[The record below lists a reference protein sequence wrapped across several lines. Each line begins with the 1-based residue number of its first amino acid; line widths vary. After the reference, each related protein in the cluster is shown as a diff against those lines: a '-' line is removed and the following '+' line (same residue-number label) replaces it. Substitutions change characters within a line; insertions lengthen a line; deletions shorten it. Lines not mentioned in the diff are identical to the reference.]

1 MHTTGVLAQP
11 GEEERMSQWRWYH
24 WLVTVG
30 SLSVLGAMIW
40 QGVQFAGV
48 PDPLTGGL
56 DAHAVVLNT
65 SLIVFREGLEAILVL
80 AAITASFV
88 GAQAALRRPVLVGA
102 SWAFGASIVTWFIVV
117 AIMNHINAPALHL
130 QAATGL
136 LAIVVL
142 LIIMNWFFH
151 NVYWTGWIAHH
162 NQRKRE
168 LLNDQMRNTGAL
180 WGFVLLGFTAVYR
193 EGFEVVLFL
202 QHVRLNMGT
211 ATVIQGVLI
220 GLFFTGVIG
229 GLTFLTNHKL
239 PYKRLLIITGLLL
252 AMVLVVMVGEEVQE
266 MQLAGWLTTS
276 PLDIAIPGWLGMW
289 FAIFPNIEGLIAQ
302 VMALVLVIGSYI
314 VSRTLVWRQH
324 NASHA

>member
-1 MHTTGVLAQP
+1 
-11 GEEERMSQWRWYH
+11 MSQWRWYH
-24 WLVTVG
+24 WLVAFG
-30 SLSVLGAMIW
+30 SFSVLGVMIW
-40 QGVQFAGV
+40 QGMQFAGV
-48 PDPLTGGL
+48 PDPLTNGL
-56 DAHAVVLNT
+56 EPHAVVLNT

-88 GAQAALRRPVLVGA
+88 GAQSALRRPVLQGA
-102 SWAFGASIVTWFIVV
+102 GWALVASILTWFIVV
-117 AIMNHINAPALHL
+117 AVMNQINAPALHI

-142 LIIMNWFFH
+142 LVIMNWFFH

-162 NQRKRE
+162 NQRKRA
-168 LLNDQMRNTGAL
+168 LLDDHARNTGAL
-180 WGFVLLGFTAVYR
+180 WGFVLLGFSAVYR

-211 ATVIQGVLI
+211 ATVMEGVLI

-252 AMVLVVMVGEEVQE
+252 ALVLVVMVGEEVQE
-266 MQLAGWLTTS
+266 MQLAGWLSTS
-276 PLDIAIPGWLGMW
+276 QLDIALPGWLGMW
-289 FAIFPNIEGLIAQ
+289 FAVFPNIEGLTAQ
-302 VMALVLVIGSYI
+302 LFALLLVIGSYV
-314 VSRTLVWRQH
+314 VSRALVWRQH

>member
-1 MHTTGVLAQP
+1 MRVLAQYD
-11 GEEERMSQWRWYH
+11 EEGSMTKWHWYH
-24 WLVTVG
+24 WLVTAGSVG
-30 SLSVLGAMIW
+30 VLGALIW
-40 QGVQFAGV
+40 QGIRFAGV
-48 PDPLTGGL
+48 PDPLAGGL

-88 GAQAALRRPVLVGA
+88 GAQSALRRPVLVGA

-117 AIMNHINAPALHL
+117 AIMNQINAPALHL

-142 LIIMNWFFH
+142 LVIMNWFFH

-168 LLNDQMRNTGAL
+168 LLNTQMRNTGAL

-211 ATVIQGVLI
+211 STVIQGVLI
-220 GLFFTGVIG
+220 GLFFTGIIG

-276 PLDIAIPGWLGMW
+276 PLNISIPGWLGMW
-289 FAIFPNIEGLIAQ
+289 FAVFPNIEGLIAQ
-302 VMALVLVIGSYI
+302 TVALGLVIGSYI
-314 VSRTLVWRQH
+314 VSRTLVWRQT
-324 NASHA
+324 NASHP